1 MDPILR
7 MALQNVTLHAQTG
20 VREGQS
26 GNVAAA
32 AVALA
37 EAAMT
42 LGMQIGHF
50 RAVLGPRYAA
60 SAEAAG
66 INQVAIQL
74 RTSLALA
81 FVRHETQTD
90 EDDENDEDIE
100 HESTEGVPSYYP
112 ADFAVGEEG

>member
-1 MDPILR
+1 MDPVLR
-7 MALQNVTLHAQTG
+7 LALQNVSLHAQTG

-26 GNVAAA
+26 GDFAAA
-32 AVALA
+32 SVALA

-50 RAVLGPRYAA
+50 RAVLGPRYAS

-74 RTSLALA
+74 RTSLVLA
-81 FVRHETQTD
+81 FAGHEQETEGSD
-90 EDDENDEDIE
+90 EEEESIE
-100 HESTEGVPSYYP
+100 HESTDGVPSYYP
-112 ADFAVGEEG
+112 ADFAIEEEG